1 MFKVLVR
8 AFFGQFFAS
17 ELVTSEMQL
26 HRAMVGPLALLI
38 TPAVLAPFQLISAF
52 EMVAIR
58 FPQLLDPMTRVVAT
72 IFITYSMVSIGVL
85 AAVMWDSLSF
95 DRRDAMVLGPL
106 PLGGSTVVSAKIAAL
121 GLLLLVTAVSMNL
134 PMAALFSMTAG
145 NHKSTIGVVRHFV
158 AHMTTTLC
166 AATFIFC
173 LLVALR
179 ALIGSLAGRRVAVAS
194 ILRFLLFSAMLCFIV
209 FVPTAL
215 NISQGGRRRPA
226 QLHML
231 GIPPWSPTNWF
242 LGLYEWIRGSDAGAE
257 WAAAGK
263 QALAFTATMVGVAI
277 AMTIAGYRRQLQLA
291 LTPSAST
298 GRLGS
303 ARIPRAIAW
312 LFVFA
317 DRTAR
322 SVSRFILTT
331 LARSSPQ
338 QVTIAINAALG
349 LTIVVGALLR
359 ANGDITQLMRPR
371 TAVLWIPF
379 MLTYWVAV
387 GLRASFFVPA
397 ELPAAWSFRFNAPT
411 RSTAYWS
418 AVRASAIGFL
428 LPLALLFD
436 APLVLLIGARA
447 AAWNALVVASVVL
460 VLGETIALT
469 VNFIPFTRPY
479 EPGHARLRTRWPL
492 YFIGLFVFAFWPAR
506 AAMWTGGDPN
516 GMLHIAEAFLAA
528 AFVLELV
535 GRWRARTWSM
545 DPAEEF
551 VEESTINVL
560 DIGMVVPGVSQS

>member
-17 ELVTSEMQL
+17 ESVTSEMQL
-26 HRAMVGPLALLI
+26 HKAMVGPLALLI

-52 EMVAIR
+52 EMAAIR
-58 FPQLLDPMTRVVAT
+58 FPQLLEGMTRVIAT
-72 IFITYSMVSIGVL
+72 IFITYSMVSIGVI

-106 PLGGSTVVSAKIAAL
+106 PLRSGTVVSAKVAAL
-121 GLLLLVTAVSMNL
+121 GLLLLVAAVSMNL

-145 NHKSTIGVVRHFV
+145 NHKSAVGVLRHFV
-158 AHMTTTLC
+158 AHMATTLC
-166 AATFIFC
+166 AATFVFC
-173 LLVALR
+173 LLVTLR
-179 ALIGSLAGRRVAVAS
+179 ALIGSVAGRRVVVAS
-194 ILRFLLFSAMLCFIV
+194 ILRFVLFSAMLCFII
-209 FVPTAL
+209 FVPVAF
-215 NISQGGRRRPA
+215 NISPGGRRRPA
-226 QLHML
+226 ELHMM

-242 LGLYEWIRGSDAGAE
+242 LGLYEWIRGSDTAAE
-257 WAAAGK
+257 SAASAR
-263 QALAFTATMVGVAI
+263 QAVMFTAAMVGAAI
-277 AMTIAGYRRQLQLA
+277 TMTIAGYRRQLQLA

-312 LFVFA
+312 LFVFR
-317 DRTAR
+317 DRIAT
-322 SVSRFILTT
+322 SISRFILTT

-338 QVTIAINAALG
+338 QVTIAINAAIG

-359 ANGDITQLMRPR
+359 AKGDITQLMRPR
-371 TAVLWIPF
+371 TAVLWIPL

-397 ELPAAWSFRFNAPT
+397 ELPAAWSFRFNAPV

-436 APLVLLIGARA
+436 APLTFLIGARA
-447 AAWNALVVASVVL
+447 AAWHALVVAAVVL

-469 VNFIPFTRPY
+469 VDFVPFTRPY
-479 EPGHARLRTRWPL
+479 EPGHAKLRTRWPL
-492 YFIGLFVFAFWPAR
+492 YLIGLFLFALWPAR
-506 AAMWTGGDPN
+506 AAMWRAGDPD
-516 GMLHIAEAFLAA
+516 GIVRLAAVFLAIA
-528 AFVLELV
+528 VVLEIA
-535 GRWRARTWSM
+535 GRVHARRWAI

-551 VEESTINVL
+551 VEPSEINVL
-560 DIGMVVPGVSQS
+560 DIGMVVPHTPAP